1 MSESNIERERY
12 TVQREEFEREGVAD
26 AKKVVQ
32 KPLTLFERVYNQGA
46 VRKIMILVVQNSAVP

>member
-26 AKKVVQ
+26 AKKVVRGQ
-32 KPLTLFERVYNQGA
+32 
-46 VRKIMILVVQNSAVP
+46 